1 MAYTVTPSVT
11 EGNFA
16 AQSGTELDYLR
27 PNGFKFQVHN
37 IPNVAFFC
45 QGANIPDM
53 PLGFPVQTTPLQ
65 DIPFPGDKIT
75 FGDLNIRFLIQE
87 DMTNYIEL
95 YNWLVGLGFPEKHSQ
110 FTEFVKSQQWRTG
123 GQKTEKNESLG
134 QVSDASLFVLDS
146 NNNPNM
152 EILFRDAFPIA
163 LSGLDFDISG
173 GDSPYFTGLASFK
186 YRIFNI
192 KSVT

>member
-1 MAYTVTPSVT
+1 
-11 EGNFA
+11 
-16 AQSGTELDYLR
+16 
-27 PNGFKFQVHN
+27 
-37 IPNVAFFC
+37 
-45 QGANIPDM
+45 
-53 PLGFPVQTTPLQ
+53 
-65 DIPFPGDKIT
+65 
-75 FGDLNIRFLIQE
+75 
-87 DMTNYIEL
+87 MTNYIEL

-110 FTEFVKSQQWRTG
+110 FTEFVKSQSWRTG
-123 GQKTEKNESLG
+123 GQKTAKNEAIG